1 MVQINQDSVPKG
13 WVGLGSAHLDQ
24 GNRTVVTLDTEN
36 VGDGKAVYTDAV
48 MIILDRQKSPTA
60 EVEATIVSRE
70 RNEELP
76 GQITLNQN
84 YPNPFNPVTS
94 IPFELKTVTNISL
107 DIYDVLGR
115 KVQTLIHN
123 TVYPAGAHQVQ
134 FSGSEFSSGLY
145 YYRLRTDETEII
157 KAMTLIK

>member
-1 MVQINQDSVPKG
+1 
-13 WVGLGSAHLDQ
+13 
-24 GNRTVVTLDTEN
+24 
-36 VGDGKAVYTDAV
+36 

-60 EVEATIVSRE
+60 EVEATIVSQE
-70 RNEELP
+70 RDEELP

-94 IPFELKTVTNISL
+94 IPFELKTATTISL

-134 FSGSEFSSGLY
+134 FSGGKLSSGLY